1 MDVSRLNLKSCAL
14 LRRQHGKAQRGSA
27 EDHMLFAFQFANNRC
42 WDAYLTGFYRG
53 CGYSGS
59 GNRSQRRELAKLGTG

>member
-42 WDAYLTGFYRG
+42 WDAYLTGFTADVAIVALEIDPNG
-53 CGYSGS
+53 ESL
-59 GNRSQRRELAKLGTG
+59 RS